1 MLGLQEEE
9 ETIGILLR
17 KRAKVMQ
24 ARGPEI
30 ESIDEQIMRKLLMR
44 QENEFNRLARDKN
57 FDPSELKILVSDVTK
72 GYTTSDKSE
81 QKKLQ

>member
-17 KRAKVMQ
+17 KRAKVMRE
-24 ARGPEI
+24 RGPEI

-44 QENEFNRLARDKN
+44 EEHEFNRLARDKN
-57 FDPSELKILVSDVTK
+57 FDPSSLKILVSDVTK

-81 QKKLQ
+81 QKILQ

>member
-17 KRAKVMQ
+17 KRAKVMRE
-24 ARGPEI
+24 RGPEI

-44 QENEFNRLARDKN
+44 QEHEFNRLARDRN